1 MDLAF
6 RSTLVDWHGPPPYVF
21 ARIPDDESDEIADVA
36 HLATYGWGCIPVSVR
51 IGSTDFTS
59 SLFPHEDCYMLPV
72 KVAVR
77 RAEEIDVGDE
87 VAVDMHLELRA

>member
-1 MDLAF
+1 
-6 RSTLVDWHGPPPYVF
+6 
-21 ARIPDDESDEIADVA
+21 
-36 HLATYGWGCIPVSVR
+36 VSVR
-51 IGSTDFTS
+51 IGSTDFTT

>member
-1 MDLAF
+1 
-6 RSTLVDWHGPPPYVF
+6 
-21 ARIPDDESDEIADVA
+21 
-36 HLATYGWGCIPVSVR
+36 
-51 IGSTDFTS
+51 
-59 SLFPHEDCYMLPV
+59 MLPV